1 MFKLVCVQFGIV
13 TAEYFLD
20 RMKPYELGIICES
33 LHLRVK
39 ESWEQTRMI
48 SYLIAQTN
56 SKKRLKPSDLMR
68 FQWEQTDD
76 VKQPTPSKPLTIE
89 DVERIKAQA
98 IEREKSLRKKGI
110 IK

>member
-1 MFKLVCVQFGIV
+1 MVCVQFGIV

-20 RMKPYELGIICES
+20 RMKPYELTIICDS

-56 SKKRLKPSDLMR
+56 SKKRLKPTDLMQ
-68 FQWEQTDD
+68 FQWEHTDD
-76 VKQPTPSKPLTIE
+76 VKQPKTKPLTIE

-98 IEREKSLRKKGI
+98 IERENSLKEKGI